1 MSITARRTSTEAPAA
16 VSPARAPL
24 SAGGR
29 RPGSAAPASRGARLR
44 RRTLTTA
51 VLLLVLVVTVLLS
64 AQWGQFTTSTGEVL
78 GSLHRA
84 ITGSWSEEHR
94 LVDATL
100 WQVRFPRIVLC
111 CIVGACLG
119 IGGAL
124 MQGVFGNPLA
134 EPGVIGVTSGA
145 AVGACAAI
153 VFGAGAGLVVPAAA
167 FLGGLVVA
175 ALVYSLSRSGQRS
188 LVLTLVLTGI
198 AINAVAGAMISFLIF
213 LADTT
218 SRETIIFWQMGSLN
232 GSTWQA
238 VLLTGM
244 VGGTGILLALTTPH
258 KLDVL
263 SLGESTARHTGV
275 NVERLR
281 LMVIVLVALISA
293 AAVSFAGLIGFIGL
307 VVPHALR
314 LVLGP
319 SHAALLPLSA
329 LGGAALLSIADVVAR
344 SIIPYADLP
353 IGIFTALVGGPVF
366 FILLRTTLK
375 RQGVL

>member
-1 MSITARRTSTEAPAA
+1 MSTA
-16 VSPARAPL
+16 VW
-24 SAGGR
+24 
-29 RPGSAAPASRGARLR
+29 R

-51 VLLLVLVVTVLLS
+51 MLLGILVAAVLLS
-64 AQWGQFTTSTGEVL
+64 AQWGQFTTTTGEVL
-78 GSLHRA
+78 GSLRRA
-84 ITGSWSEEHR
+84 VTGGWSEEHQ

-153 VFGAGAGLVVPAAA
+153 IFSTGTGLVVPFSA
-167 FLGGLVVA
+167 FIGGLVVA

-198 AINAVAGAMISFLIF
+198 AINAVAGALISFLIF

-232 GSTWQA
+232 GATWQA
-238 VLLTGM
+238 VTLTGM
-244 VGGTGILLALTTPH
+244 IGGVGILMALTTPH

-263 SLGESTARHTGV
+263 ALGENAARHTGIH
-275 NVERLR
+275 VERLR

-293 AAVSFAGLIGFIGL
+293 AAVAFAGLIGFIGL

-344 SIIPYADLP
+344 NIIPYADLP

-366 FILLRTTLK
+366 FVLLRTTLK

>member
-1 MSITARRTSTEAPAA
+1 MVT
-16 VSPARAPL
+16 
-24 SAGGR
+24 G
-29 RPGSAAPASRGARLR
+29 
-44 RRTLTTA
+44 
-51 VLLLVLVVTVLLS
+51 VLLAGLVTTVLVS
-64 AQWGQFTTSTGEVL
+64 AQWGQFTTSTADVL
-78 GSLHRA
+78 GSLERA
-84 ITGSWSEEHR
+84 VTGNWGPETQ

-100 WQVRFPRIVLC
+100 WNIRFPRIVLA

-153 VFGAGAGLVVPAAA
+153 VFGTGTGLQVPAAA
-167 FLGGLVVA
+167 FAGGLLVS
-175 ALVYSLSRSGQRS
+175 ALVYALSRSGRRS
-188 LVLTLVLTGI
+188 MVLTLVLTGI
-198 AINAVAGAMISFLIF
+198 AINAVAGALISFFTF

-232 GSTWQA
+232 GATWHA
-238 VLLTGM
+238 VALTGSIGG
-244 VGGTGILLALTTPH
+244 VGVFCALLLWRR
-258 KLDVL
+258 LDVL
-263 SLGESTARHTGV
+263 ALGESAARHTGV
-275 NVERLR
+275 HVERLR
-281 LMVIVLVALISA
+281 GLVIVLVALTSA
-293 AAVSFAGLIGFIGL
+293 AAVAFAGLIGFIGL

-329 LGGAALLSIADVVAR
+329 LGGAVLLSVADVVAR
-344 SIIPYADLP
+344 NVVPYADLP

-366 FILLRTTLK
+366 FVLLRTTLK